1 MLSLKQETSKIVCQN
16 ILKNSLNGSVSLAS
30 RSILNRRNY
39 GTKEILFSEEG
50 RAKLANGV
58 NTLAKAVSVT
68 LGPKGRNVL
77 IDNQYGLPKITKD
90 GVTVAKSV
98 VLKDKFEN
106 LGARIVQ
113 DVAIKTNDYA
123 GDGTTTATVLARA
136 IFAEG
141 LKNVQ
146 AGINPM
152 DLRKGVQMAVDEV
165 VKFLKENKR
174 EIKTKKEIAQVGT
187 ISANNDKHIGNMLAE
202 AMEKV
207 GKDGVIT
214 IQEGK
219 TMKDELVVT
228 KGMRFKRQG
237 FISSYFITDI
247 KKQKC
252 EFKNPLIL
260 IYDQRISA
268 IQDVIPAL
276 EIAAQNR
283 RPILIV
289 AEDIEGE
296 ALAACILNKIRGQVQ
311 VCCVRSP
318 SFGDNRRE
326 IIKDLG
332 ILVNGNVFNNEVE
345 NTLDKVELGMLGT
358 CDTVTVTKDETVF
371 INGSGSKEEIE
382 KRCNAIR
389 ELIATTTSEFEKKN
403 LKERLAKLVGGVALI
418 EVGGVSEV
426 DVNEKIDRF
435 VDALCATQA
444 AIEEGIVPGG
454 GTALLKASKVLEKLH
469 SDSFD
474 VQLGIDIVK
483 KAIKV
488 PIQTI
493 VNNAGGEGA
502 VVSEAVYNSFKVD
515 GVKETTPV
523 DKYEPFSYGYDAY
536 NNQFC
541 DMIKEG
547 IIDPVK
553 VVRSAIVDA
562 SGVASLLTTS
572 ECMIVEKPK
581 KKTAQPPAAP
591 GMGGMGGMGGIY

>member
-1 MLSLKQETSKIVCQN
+1 MLSLKQETSKLICKN
-16 ILKNSLNGSVSLAS
+16 ILKNSLNTSISSRIGVSV
-30 RSILNRRNY
+30 LNRRNY
-39 GTKEILFSEEG
+39 GTKEIIFAEEG

-98 VLKDKFEN
+98 ALKDRFEN

-152 DLRKGVQMAVDEV
+152 DLRKGVQMAVTEV
-165 VKFLKENKR
+165 
-174 EIKTKKEIAQVGT
+174 EIAQVGT

-228 KGMRFKRQG
+228 KGMRFNRQG

-260 IYDQRISA
+260 ISDQRISA

-276 EIAAQNR
+276 EIAA
-283 RPILIV
+283 
-289 AEDIEGE
+289 E
-296 ALAACILNKIRGQVQ
+296 IR
-311 VCCVRSP
+311 S
-318 SFGDNRRE
+318 SS
-326 IIKDLG
+326 I
-332 ILVNGNVFNNEVE
+332 NGNVFNNDVE
-345 NTLDKVELGMLGT
+345 NSLDKVELNMLGT
-358 CDTVTVTKDETVF
+358 CDTVTITKDETVF
-371 INGSGSKEEIE
+371 INGAGAKEEIQ
-382 KRCNAIR
+382 KRCDAIR
-389 ELIATTTSEFEKKN
+389 ELIANTDSEFEKKN
-403 LKERLAKLVGGVALI
+403 LKERLAKLDGGVALI
-418 EVGGVSEV
+418 KVG
-426 DVNEKIDRF
+426 
-435 VDALCATQA
+435 A
-444 AIEEGIVPGG
+444 AVEEGIVPGG
-454 GTALLKASKVLEKLH
+454 GTALLKASKV
-469 SDSFD
+469 
-474 VQLGIDIVK
+474 IDIVK
-483 KAIKV
+483 KAIRV

-493 VNNAGGEGA
+493 VDNAGGEGA
-502 VVSEAVYNSFKVD
+502 VES
-515 GVKETTPV
+515 TPN

-536 NNQFC
+536 NNQYC
-541 DMIKEG
+541 DMINEG

-581 KKTAQPPAAP
+581 KKTTPPPNP
-591 GMGGMGGMGGIY
+591 GMGGMGGMGGMY

>member
-1 MLSLKQETSKIVCQN
+1 
-16 ILKNSLNGSVSLAS
+16 
-30 RSILNRRNY
+30 
-39 GTKEILFSEEG
+39 
-50 RAKLANGV
+50 
-58 NTLAKAVSVT
+58 
-68 LGPKGRNVL
+68 
-77 IDNQYGLPKITKD
+77 
-90 GVTVAKSV
+90 
-98 VLKDKFEN
+98 
-106 LGARIVQ
+106 
-113 DVAIKTNDYA
+113 
-123 GDGTTTATVLARA
+123 
-136 IFAEG
+136 
-141 LKNVQ
+141 
-146 AGINPM
+146 
-152 DLRKGVQMAVDEV
+152 
-165 VKFLKENKR
+165 
-174 EIKTKKEIAQVGT
+174 
-187 ISANNDKHIGNMLAE
+187 
-202 AMEKV
+202 
-207 GKDGVIT
+207 
-214 IQEGK
+214 
-219 TMKDELVVT
+219 
-228 KGMRFKRQG
+228 MRFNRQG

-276 EIAAQNR
+276 EIAAENR

-326 IIKDLG
+326 TIKDLG
-332 ILVNGNVFNNEVE
+332 ILVKGNVFNNDVE

-371 INGSGSKEEIE
+371 INGAGSKEEIE

-389 ELIATTTSEFEKKN
+389 ELIATTTSDFEKKN
-403 LKERLAKLVGGVALI
+403 LKERLAKLSGGVALI
-418 EVGGVSEV
+418 KVGGVSEV

-493 VNNAGGEGA
+493 VNNAGSEGA
-502 VVSEAVYNSFKVD
+502 VVAETIYNSFKVD
-515 GVKETTPV
+515 GVKEVTPV
-523 DKYEPFSYGYDAY
+523 DQYEPFSYGYDAY
-536 NNQFC
+536 NNRYC

-553 VVRSAIVDA
+553 VVRSAIVDS

-581 KKTAQPPAAP
+581 KKTEQPPAP
-591 GMGGMGGMGGIY
+591 GMGGMGGMGGMY

>member
-1 MLSLKQETSKIVCQN
+1 
-16 ILKNSLNGSVSLAS
+16 
-30 RSILNRRNY
+30 
-39 GTKEILFSEEG
+39 
-50 RAKLANGV
+50 
-58 NTLAKAVSVT
+58 
-68 LGPKGRNVL
+68 
-77 IDNQYGLPKITKD
+77 
-90 GVTVAKSV
+90 
-98 VLKDKFEN
+98 
-106 LGARIVQ
+106 
-113 DVAIKTNDYA
+113 
-123 GDGTTTATVLARA
+123 
-136 IFAEG
+136 
-141 LKNVQ
+141 
-146 AGINPM
+146 M

-214 IQEGK
+214 IQEGR

-228 KGMRFKRQG
+228 KGMSFKRQG

-260 IYDQRISA
+260 ICDQRISA

-276 EIAAQNR
+276 EIAAENR

-326 IIKDLG
+326 TIKDLG
-332 ILVNGNVFNNEVE
+332 ILVKGNVFNNEVE
-345 NTLDKVELGMLGT
+345 NSLDKVEIGMLGT
-358 CDTVTVTKDETVF
+358 CDTVTVTKDDTVF
-371 INGSGSKEEIE
+371 INGAGSKEEIE

-389 ELIATTTSEFEKKN
+389 EAIATTDSEFEKKN
-403 LKERLAKLVGGVALI
+403 LRERLAKLTGGVALVK
-418 EVGGVSEV
+418 VGGVSEV

-444 AIEEGIVPGG
+444 AVEEGIVPGG

-469 SDSFD
+469 ADSFD

-502 VVSEAVYNSFKVD
+502 VVAETIYNSYKVD
-515 GVKETTPV
+515 GVKDSNV

-536 NNQFC
+536 NNEFC
-541 DMIKEG
+541 DLIAEG

-572 ECMIVEKPK
+572 ECMIVDKPK
-581 KKTAQPPAAP
+581 KKTTPPPAAP
-591 GMGGMGGMGGIY
+591 GMGGMGGMGGMF

>member
-1 MLSLKQETSKIVCQN
+1 MLSLKQEASKLICKN
-16 ILKNSLNGSVSLAS
+16 ILKKSLNSSVGSRVGLSV
-30 RSILNRRNY
+30 LNRRNY
-39 GTKEILFSEEG
+39 GTKEIIFAEEG

-98 VLKDKFEN
+98 ALKDRFEN

-152 DLRKGVQMAVDEV
+152 DLRKGVQMAVTEV
-165 VKFLKENKR
+165 VKFLKENKQ

-187 ISANNDKHIGNMLAE
+187 ISANNDKHIGDMLAE

-228 KGMRFKRQG
+228 KGMRFNRQG

-260 IYDQRISA
+260 ISDQRISA

-276 EIAAQNR
+276 EIAAETR

-326 IIKDLG
+326 TIKDLG
-332 ILVNGNVFNNEVE
+332 ILVNGNVFNNDVE
-345 NTLDKVELGMLGT
+345 NSLDKVELKMLGT
-358 CDTVTVTKDETVF
+358 CDTVTITKDETVF
-371 INGSGSKEEIE
+371 INGAGSKDEIQ

-389 ELIATTTSEFEKKN
+389 ELIASTDSEFEKKN
-403 LKERLAKLVGGVALI
+403 LKERLAKLDGGVALI
-418 EVGGVSEV
+418 KVGGVSEV

-444 AIEEGIVPGG
+444 AVEEGIVPGG

-469 SDSFD
+469 AESFD

-483 KAIKV
+483 KAIRV

-493 VNNAGGEGA
+493 VDNAGGEGA
-502 VVSEAVYNSFKVD
+502 VVVGRLYNSFEVK
-515 GVKETTPV
+515 GVE
-523 DKYEPFSYGYDAY
+523 DKNATKKDYKPFNYGYDAY
-536 NNQFC
+536 NGEYC
-541 DMIKEG
+541 DMLKAG

-553 VVRSAIVDA
+553 VVRTAIVDA

-572 ECMIVEKPK
+572 ECMIVDGPDDE
-581 KKTAQPPAAP
+581 PPAPPA
-591 GMGGMGGMGGIY
+591 GMPMGMM

>member
-16 ILKNSLNGSVSLAS
+16 ILKNGLSNGISVAS
-30 RSILNRRNY
+30 KTILSRRNY
-39 GTKEILFSEEG
+39 AAKDIMFAEDG
-50 RAKLANGV
+50 RAKLAKGV

-90 GVTVAKSV
+90 GVTVAKSI

-123 GDGTTTATVLARA
+123 GDGTTTSTVLARA

-165 VKFLKENKR
+165 VKFLKENKQ

-214 IQEGK
+214 IQEGR

-228 KGMRFKRQG
+228 KGMRFNRQG
-237 FISSYFITDI
+237 FISSYFITDV

-260 IYDQRISA
+260 ISDQRISA

-276 EIAAQNR
+276 EIAAENR

-326 IIKDLG
+326 TIKDLG
-332 ILVNGNVFNNEVE
+332 ILVNGNVFNNEFE
-345 NTLDKVELGMLGT
+345 NSLDKVELSMLGT
-358 CDTVTVTKDETVF
+358 CDTVTVTKDDTVF
-371 INGSGSKEEIE
+371 INGAGSKEEIK
-382 KRCNAIR
+382 KRCEAIK
-389 ELIATTTSEFEKKN
+389 EAIAGSDSEFEKKN
-403 LKERLAKLVGGVALI
+403 LKERLAKLDGGVALVK
-418 EVGGVSEV
+418 VGGVSEV

-444 AIEEGIVPGG
+444 AVEEGIVPGG

-469 SDSFD
+469 ADTFD

-488 PIQTI
+488 PVQTI

-502 VVSEAVYNSFKVD
+502 VIAETIYNSYKVD
-515 GVKETTPV
+515 GVKDSNV
-523 DKYEPFSYGYDAY
+523 DKYEPFSFGYDAY
-536 NNQFC
+536 NNEYC
-541 DMIKEG
+541 DLIKEG

-581 KKTAQPPAAP
+581 KETPPPPAAP
-591 GMGGMGGMGGIY
+591 GMGGMGGMGGMF